1 MRNTGRAIV
10 QGLLGGAAG
19 AGCMSALRF
28 SARRAGVIDY
38 TPPQATRARLL
49 GGGMGPRTGD
59 AAQLTDALV
68 HLGIGAAGGVGYG
81 VFVRRGETPRLATG
95 ALYGFGVWAGAF
107 GLLAP
112 RLGITRSPLE
122 SSWQE
127 NLVNVAAHL
136 LYGAV
141 TALVAGE
148 LAHQSHPRSGRRA
161 LRARVG

>member
-1 MRNTGRAIV
+1 
-10 QGLLGGAAG
+10 
-19 AGCMSALRF
+19 MSALRM

-38 TPPQATRARLL
+38 TPPQATRARLF
-49 GGGMGPRTGD
+49 GGGTAPPRGG
-59 AAQLTDALV
+59 ASQLTDAIV
-68 HLGIGAAGGVGYG
+68 HLGIGATGGSVFGL
-81 VFVRRGETPRLATG
+81 FVRRGQRPHPATG

-122 SSWQE
+122 SSWKE

-136 LYGAV
+136 LYGAAMAVV
-141 TALVAGE
+141 TGE
-148 LAHQSHPRSGRRA
+148 LADQSHPRSGWRA